1 MRMYLGAHHD
11 KVGCPLEKPHFG
23 SKVSFQINKNS
34 MIGKAYMP
42 WREEYEIKKRDLN
55 KYLNDY
61 RHPIYPQVKAALE
74 EWIAEILQE

>member
-1 MRMYLGAHHD
+1 
-11 KVGCPLEKPHFG
+11 
-23 SKVSFQINKNS
+23 

-74 EWIAEILQE
+74 KWIAEILQE